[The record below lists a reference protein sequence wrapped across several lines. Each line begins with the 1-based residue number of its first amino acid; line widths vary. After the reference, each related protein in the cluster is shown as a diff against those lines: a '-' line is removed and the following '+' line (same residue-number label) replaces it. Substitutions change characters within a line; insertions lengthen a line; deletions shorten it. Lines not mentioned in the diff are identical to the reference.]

1 MGGYT
6 AGCVTSRGCPLRHP
20 ALGTG
25 TAAAEPSSLSGL
37 APGLPDPSWAGP
49 GREAPGGI
57 VQPRLFFFFAFR
69 VKLCSA
75 SGAPGWTVSSC
86 SDQGEENCALLR
98 GDWAEGGGP
107 CNRGRPIARPGSL
120 VVLPWTAR
128 DPGAGSRA
136 RPRSG
141 VGKGRTGFGSVALC
155 RLRRGVRGV
164 RLQVYISAQV
174 HIHSRDT
181 FLKGQTNGPLGP
193 CAPCSPSGGAWPAG
207 ACGFLSSLDLPT
219 QGFCLGGRLV
229 PQLHSFPVGFQ
240 SLSSCSRV
248 QSGDHLLRGQA
259 GLCLT
264 WASSEGRGY
273 LPGVPGPSPVL
284 PLGL

>member
-1 MGGYT
+1 MCHVPRVSPPT
-6 AGCVTSRGCPLRHP
+6 
-20 ALGTG
+20 
-25 TAAAEPSSLSGL
+25 PSSRDGHR
-37 APGLPDPSWAGP
+37 G
-49 GREAPGGI
+49 GRTLQPLGACPRTPRSQLGRARPGG
-57 VQPRLFFFFAFR
+57 PRGHCSAAPFFFFCFSGEVVLSVWGSR
-69 VKLCSA
+69 VDRFELQRSRRGELCSPPGGLGGRRWPVQP
-75 SGAPGWTVSSC
+75 GAAHRTTR
-86 SDQGEENCALLR
+86 QL
-98 GDWAEGGGP
+98 GGP
-107 CNRGRPIARPGSL
+107 AL
-120 VVLPWTAR
+120 
-128 DPGAGSRA
+128 DGAGPWGRQPSA
-136 RPRSG
+136 SPEPGSG

>member
-1 MGGYT
+1 MCHVPRVSPPT
-6 AGCVTSRGCPLRHP
+6 
-20 ALGTG
+20 
-25 TAAAEPSSLSGL
+25 PSSRDGHRGGRTLQP
-37 APGLPDPSWAGP
+37 PGACPRTPDPSWAGP

-98 GDWAEGGGP
+98 GGGREEVARATGAAHRTTRQLGGP
-107 CNRGRPIARPGSL
+107 AL
-120 VVLPWTAR
+120 
-128 DPGAGSRA
+128 DGAGPWGRQPSA
-136 RPRSG
+136 SPEPGSG